1 MAITTTRLDALR
13 ERLQMYR
20 EAEARILKGVEY
32 QIGDRRLRRPDLTSL
47 RKAMEA
53 LEDEIASLE
62 NPGRGVR
69 RVVFVT

>member
-1 MAITTTRLDALR
+1 MAITQTRLEFLR
-13 ERLQMYR
+13 ERLQLYR
-20 EAEARILKGVEY
+20 EAEEKIIKGVEY
-32 QIGDRRLRRPDLTSL
+32 QVGDRRLRRPDLASL
-47 RKAMEA
+47 RKAIAE

>member
-32 QIGDRRLRRPDLTSL
+32 QIGDRRLRRPDLASL
-47 RKAMEA
+47 RKAIET